1 MNLPTLNLGR
11 NRDTPPRTT
20 LTGSGLDEHMAAS
33 QAAQRQA
40 DKWLISGSI
49 LIGTAALGIFGL
61 PLFLRGVWLLRK
73 AARDGLSVRPML
85 VTLLGYL
92 VIIDAAINTVGWAL
106 DLVANHTILAR
117 ILLNGWGA
125 MFDAGYFWHYNEL
138 WLGGAAGPGEKAME
152 VGMILTVFTMRI
164 AAAIGFLQMKRWG
177 HQWMIIT
184 CWMGVLI
191 WCLYVFNMTMY
202 ADVRFAGR
210 HLPGRRLVALRHLL
224 HHARSSRSR
233 TCTRSTARSSP
244 TDVNDCTH

>member
-1 MNLPTLNLGR
+1 VNLPTFRPGWVDREEAL
-11 NRDTPPRTT
+11 RTT
-20 LTGSGLDEHMAAS
+20 PSSGLDEHMAAS
-33 QAAQRQA
+33 QVAQRRA

-49 LIGTAALGIFGL
+49 LIGTAALGVFGL

-73 AARDGLSVRPML
+73 AQRDGLSVRPML

-164 AAAIGFLQMKRWG
+164 AAAIRFLQMKRWG
-177 HQWMIIT
+177 QQWMIIT

-202 ADVRFAGR
+202 ADVRFAGVVFPVVGWW
-210 HLPGRRLVALRHLL
+210 LYDIFYITPFLAIPYL
-224 HHARSSRSR
+224 H
-233 TCTRSTARSSP
+233 T
-244 TDVNDCTH
+244 VNREIFSD

>member
-1 MNLPTLNLGR
+1 MNAPGSGSTSTRPAAG
-11 NRDTPPRTT
+11 PASA
-20 LTGSGLDEHMAAS
+20 SGLDEHMEAS
-33 QAAQRQA
+33 RLAQRQA
-40 DKWLISGSI
+40 DKWLISGSL

-73 AARDGLSVRPML
+73 AQRDGLAVRPML

-106 DLVANHTILAR
+106 DTMASHTILAR

-138 WLGGAAGPGEKAME
+138 WIGGAAGPGEKAME

-164 AAAIGFLQMKRWG
+164 AAGIGFLQMKRWG
-177 HQWMIIT
+177 HQWMIVT

-191 WCLYVFNMTMY
+191 WCVYVFNMTMY
-202 ADVRFAGR
+202 ADVRYAGVV
-210 HLPGRRLVALRHLL
+210 LPVVGWWLYDIFYITPFLAIPYL
-224 HHARSSRSR
+224 HS
-233 TCTRSTARSSP
+233 
-244 TDVNDCTH
+244 VNREIFSD

>member
-1 MNLPTLNLGR
+1 MNLPTVNLGR
-11 NRDTPPRTT
+11 NRDAAQRAK
-20 LTGSGLDEHMAAS
+20 LSGSGLDEYTAAS

-40 DKWLISGSI
+40 DKWLISGSF

-61 PLFLRGVWLLRK
+61 PLFLRGMWLLRK
-73 AARDGLSVRPML
+73 AQRDGLTVRPML
-85 VTLLGYL
+85 VTLIGYL

-164 AAAIGFLQMKRWG
+164 AAAIGFLQMRRWG
-177 HQWMIIT
+177 QQWMIIT

-202 ADVRFAGR
+202 ADVRFAGVV
-210 HLPGRRLVALRHLL
+210 LPVVGWWLYDVFYITPFLAIPYL
-224 HHARSSRSR
+224 HS
-233 TCTRSTARSSP
+233 
-244 TDVNDCTH
+244 VNREIFSD

>member
-1 MNLPTLNLGR
+1 MAVTE
-11 NRDTPPRTT
+11 TPKTK
-20 LTGSGLDEHMAAS
+20 LTGSGLDEHMEAS
-33 QAAQRQA
+33 RLAQRQA
-40 DKWLISGSI
+40 DKWLISGSL
-49 LIGTAALGIFGL
+49 LIGTAALGVFGL

-73 AARDGLSVRPML
+73 AQREGLTVRPML

-202 ADVRFAGR
+202 ADVRYRRGRAAG
-210 HLPGRRLVALRHLL
+210 GRVVAVRHLL
-224 HHARSSRSR
+224 HHPVPRDPVPALGQSRDLLR
-233 TCTRSTARSSP
+233 LT
-244 TDVNDCTH
+244 VNDCTH